1 MGWGADTLVVCP
13 IAGLLDVCLIT
24 SLPVDTGIGDGN
36 MIVTTPGKEEVLVER
51 GGGGADLD
59 TAVDIGIPPEG
70 IGGTCTVLEVHRTC
84 WRMLLGQL
92 NTTSRSRSPQ
102 QGYKSQK
109 YDRMGKQKHTNLSCV
124 DIASLVKLRVV
135 HTQNGH
141 IQPIRGSN
149 FFTCV
154 TGFDNLSG

>member
-102 QGYKSQK
+102 QG
-109 YDRMGKQKHTNLSCV
+109 TNLSCV